1 MASESPVPS
10 RPVPSRVR
18 RLAKARPD
26 VVWLNGTFCS
36 SGIGRSTVKL
46 LALRGAKV
54 YLAARSES
62 RAREAIDELQ
72 RTNLYIRQDQLH
84 HVPLDLTDLKSIVA
98 AADKL
103 KATETK
109 IDILSRLRSGKSKG
123 VTDRS
128 PDCSQ

>member
-1 MASESPVPS
+1 M
-10 RPVPSRVR
+10 
-18 RLAKARPD
+18 
-26 VVWLNGTFCS
+26 
-36 SGIGRSTVKL
+36 
-46 LALRGAKV
+46 ALRGAKV